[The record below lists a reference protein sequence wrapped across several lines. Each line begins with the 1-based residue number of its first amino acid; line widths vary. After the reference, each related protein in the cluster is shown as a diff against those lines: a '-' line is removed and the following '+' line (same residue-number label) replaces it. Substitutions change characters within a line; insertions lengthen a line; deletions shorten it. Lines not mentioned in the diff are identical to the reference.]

1 MVGQHGV
8 SSLRLGAVCAVFI
21 AAVLIPMQ
29 GSISSASD
37 RMQPVVE
44 PSEARP
50 ALAVVRQG
58 TLHPSVTPD
67 PERDISAE

>member
-58 TLHPSVTPD
+58 MSHPSVTPD

>member
-8 SSLRLGAVCAVFI
+8 SSLRLVVACAVFI
-21 AAVLIPMQ
+21 AAVLAPIQ

-37 RMQPVVE
+37 RIQPVVE

-50 ALAVVRQG
+50 ALTVVRQG
-58 TLHPSVTPD
+58 TSHRLATPD
-67 PERDISAE
+67 PEPGISAE

>member
-1 MVGQHGV
+1 MVGQHGG
-8 SSLRLGAVCAVFI
+8 SFLRLGVLCAVFI
-21 AAVLIPMQ
+21 AAILIPIQ

-58 TLHPSVTPD
+58 TLHPFATPD
-67 PERDISAE
+67 PGRDISAE